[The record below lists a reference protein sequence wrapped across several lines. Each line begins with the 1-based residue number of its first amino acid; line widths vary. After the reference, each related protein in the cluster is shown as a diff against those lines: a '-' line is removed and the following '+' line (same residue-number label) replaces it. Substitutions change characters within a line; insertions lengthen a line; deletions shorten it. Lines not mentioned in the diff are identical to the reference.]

1 MRNLTKLGSYI
12 SNRIGKAIA
21 DHNLIEDKDK
31 ILVAV
36 SGGKDSLSLLKLLN
50 ERRKWAPID
59 YELFAVHI
67 ETDFRCA
74 GCVHTQKLKKIFEG
88 HGMPYHFEKIKIRG
102 KNKTISHKPSFALK
116 KTPQAEL
123 SCFWCS
129 WNRRKA
135 LFTLAEKFGCR
146 KVAFGHHQDDINETL
161 LLNMFYHGEFSA
173 MNPRQEL
180 FGGKIVIIRPL
191 CYVGEDMLRKFAKES
206 KFPSQLCKC
215 PNSRISKRRMFKDFI
230 NDVEKDC
237 PYVKLNIFRSIG
249 RVNEE
254 YTKINKIN
262 ARGGEYD
269 GTESCEGGDK
279 EEKRVSLFR

>member
-21 DHNLIEDKDK
+21 DYNLIEDKDK

-36 SGGKDSLSLLKLLN
+36 SGGKDSLSMLKLLN
-50 ERRKWAPID
+50 ERRRWAPVD
-59 YELFAVHI
+59 YDLFAVHI

-74 GCVHTQKLKKIFEG
+74 GCVHTKALKKIFEDSG
-88 HGMPYHFEKIKIRG
+88 IPYHFERIKIRN
-102 KNKTISHKPSFALK
+102 KNKTV
-116 KTPQAEL
+116 

-135 LFTLAEKFGCR
+135 LFTLAEKTGCT
-146 KVAFGHHQDDINETL
+146 KIAFGHHQDDIVETL

-191 CYVGEDMLRKFAKES
+191 CYVEENNLKKFAKES
-206 KFPSQLCKC
+206 KFPSQLCRC
-215 PNSRISKRRMFKDFI
+215 PNSQISKRRIMKEFI
-230 NDVEKDC
+230 EKIGKNC
-237 PYVKLNIFRSIG
+237 TYAKLNLFRAIG
-249 RVNEE
+249 RVNKE
-254 YTKINKIN
+254 YIQIKEI
-262 ARGGEYD
+262 R
-269 GTESCEGGDK
+269 DK
-279 EEKRVSLFR
+279 QPSKKFFATV

>member
-21 DHNLIEDKDK
+21 DYNLIENKDK

-36 SGGKDSLSLLKLLN
+36 SGGKDSLSMLKLLN
-50 ERRKWAPID
+50 ERRRWAPID
-59 YELFAVHI
+59 YDLFAVHI

-74 GCVHTQKLKKIFEG
+74 RCVHTKTLKKIFEDSG
-88 HGMPYHFEKIKIRG
+88 IPYHFERIKIRN
-102 KNKTISHKPSFALK
+102 KNEARSFHSSERNPAPRIPALK
-116 KTPQAEL
+116 GGDLGRRDKTV

-135 LFTLAEKFGCR
+135 LFTLAEKTGCT
-146 KVAFGHHQDDINETL
+146 KIAFGHHQDDIVETL

-191 CYVGEDMLRKFAKES
+191 CYVEENSLKKFAKES
-206 KFPSQLCKC
+206 KFPSQLCRC
-215 PNSRISKRRMFKDFI
+215 PNSQVSKRRIMKKFI
-230 NDVEKDC
+230 EKIGKNC
-237 PYVKLNIFRSIG
+237 TYAKLNLFRAIG
-249 RVNEE
+249 RVNKE
-254 YTKINKIN
+254 YIQIKEIK
-262 ARGGEYD
+262 
-269 GTESCEGGDK
+269 DK
-279 EEKRVSLFR
+279 RPSKKFFATV

>member
-21 DHNLIEDKDK
+21 DYNLIEDKDK

-36 SGGKDSLSLLKLLN
+36 SGGKDSLSMLKLLN

-59 YELFAVHI
+59 YDLFAVHI

-74 GCVHTQKLKKIFEG
+74 GCVHTEVLKKIFEDG
-88 HGMPYHFEKIKIRG
+88 GIPYRFQRIKIKNK
-102 KNKTISHKPSFALK
+102 KNNSV
-116 KTPQAEL
+116 

-135 LFTLAEKFGCR
+135 LFTLAEKTGCT
-146 KVAFGHHQDDINETL
+146 KIAFGHHQDDIIETL

-191 CYVGEDMLRKFAKES
+191 CYVEEDAVRKFAKES
-206 KFPSQLCKC
+206 KFPSQLCRC
-215 PNSRISKRRMFKDFI
+215 PNSQISKRRMMKEFI
-230 NDVEKDC
+230 DKVEEDC
-237 PYVKLNIFRSIG
+237 TYAKLNLFRSIG
-249 RVNEE
+249 RVNKE
-254 YTKINKIN
+254 YTQIK
-262 ARGGEYD
+262 
-269 GTESCEGGDK
+269 ESN
-279 EEKRVSLFR
+279 

>member
-1 MRNLTKLGSYI
+1 MRQLTKLGSYI
-12 SNRIGKAIA
+12 SNRIGRAIA
-21 DHNLIEDKDK
+21 DYNLIEDNDK

-50 ERRKWAPID
+50 ERRRWAPVN
-59 YELFAVHI
+59 YELFAAHI

-74 GCVHTQKLKKIFEG
+74 ECVHTEKLKKIFDLYG
-88 HGMPYHFEKIKIRG
+88 IPGIFEKIKIRD
-102 KNKTISHKPSFALK
+102 KNKKI
-116 KTPQAEL
+116 

-135 LFTLAEKFGCR
+135 LFTLADKLGCR

-161 LLNMFYHGEFSA
+161 LLNMLYHGEFSA

-180 FGGKIVIIRPL
+180 FAGKIVIIRPL
-191 CYVGEDMLRKFAKES
+191 CYVGEDALRKYAKES

-215 PNSRISKRRMFKDFI
+215 PNSQVSKRRVMKNFI
-230 NDVEKDC
+230 NEIEKDC

-254 YTKINKIN
+254 YTQINKINKIKK
-262 ARGGEYD
+262 GGECN
-269 GTESCEGGDK
+269 GTESREGWYK
-279 EEKRVSLFR
+279 EEKGLSLLRR